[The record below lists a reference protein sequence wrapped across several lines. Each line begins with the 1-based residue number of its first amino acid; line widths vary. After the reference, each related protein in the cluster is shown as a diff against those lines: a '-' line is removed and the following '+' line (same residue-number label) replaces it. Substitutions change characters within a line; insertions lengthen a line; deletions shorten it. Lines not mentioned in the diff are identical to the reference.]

1 MKACTSRF
9 HAHLKS
15 SLPFS
20 IAPAGQ
26 HSLDSFAQFILDLR
40 ILSRQI
46 FSGNW
51 RSSNILLCIFL
62 YHIAYTFLL
71 VYVLLFHLTSYNF
84 SVSIITGA
92 AVVLLT
98 YCCHNPLLYFW

>member
-1 MKACTSRF
+1 MQRISAIADPNRVSRPAKHREF
-9 HAHLKS
+9 LLESRQFRAKR
-15 SLPFS
+15 

-51 RSSNILLCIFL
+51 RSSNILLCVFL

-71 VYVLLFHLTSYNF
+71 IYVLLFHLTFY
-84 SVSIITGA
+84 I
-92 AVVLLT
+92 
-98 YCCHNPLLYFW
+98 